1 MGLNKVWV
9 LGAGVMG
16 CDLALDL
23 VIHKYKPVLYD
34 ISEAQIK
41 TAKKKIEQQFRLY
54 KMLNPAITAAWEEI
68 DEGISCTDSL
78 RNIADADLVIENITE
93 NFIEKKNLYLSFA
106 PLINDKTI
114 VAANTSCIPI
124 MKLGSFLKH
133 PGNMVGTHFMN
144 PVFLKKFVEVIKST
158 ATSENTVSEIITF
171 LKSIEKRTV
180 TVNDSPGFVSNRV
193 LMLTINESIRT
204 VEEGIAKPADVDKI
218 FKLGFAHSMGP
229 LATADLI
236 GLDTIMYSL
245 QVLYDEFTDDKFK
258 PCGLL
263 IKMVEEGQLGKK
275 TGKGFFNY

>member
-1 MGLNKVWV
+1 MELNKIWV

-23 VIHKYKPVLYD
+23 AIHKYKPVLYD
-34 ISEAQIK
+34 ISETQLEN
-41 TAKKKIEQQFRLY
+41 AKKKIEQQFRLY
-54 KMLNPAITAAWEEI
+54 KMLNPAISTTWEEI
-68 DEGISCTDSL
+68 AEELFYTDSL
-78 RNIADADLVIENITE
+78 KNISDAGLVIENITE
-93 NFIEKKNLYLSFA
+93 NFNEKKNLYLNFA

-124 MKLGSFLKH
+124 IKLGSFLRH
-133 PGNMVGTHFMN
+133 PEKMVGTHFMN
-144 PVFLKKFVEVIKST
+144 PVFLKKFVEVIKSRV
-158 ATSENTVSEIITF
+158 TSDETVSEIISF
-171 LKSIEKRTV
+171 LKSIEEKTAI
-180 TVNDSPGFVSNRV
+180 VNDSPGFVSNRV

-245 QVLYDEFTDDKFK
+245 QVLNDEFNDDKFK

-263 IKMVEEGQLGKK
+263 VKMVEEGQLGKK
-275 TGKGFFNY
+275 TGKGFFSY